1 MSRLFFF
8 VCILSIVWA
17 CKDDHKPEEQFVY
30 LGPVMTVDD
39 LNVAFTDSGRVRV
52 KMSSAKQL
60 KMQNENEVYPKPVY
74 VNFIDENAVEY
85 SSLRG
90 DSGKYIQKENQ
101 YIIQG
106 NVFFFNREQQ
116 QSLSTNELVWD
127 PNKKIVYTDKKV
139 QVNTPNDQIIGNG
152 MEASE
157 DFSTYKF
164 TGGITGYFQVDSLI
178 TQPDTAQSRV
188 LN

>member
-1 MSRLFFF
+1 MAL
-8 VCILSIVWA
+8 VILWS
-17 CKDDHKPEEQFVY
+17 CEEEDETKENFAY

-52 KMSSAKQL
+52 KMSTARQL
-60 KMQNENEVYPKPVY
+60 KMQNEDEVYPKAVY
-74 VNFIDENAVEY
+74 VNFIDVNAVEY

-90 DSGKYIQKENQ
+90 DSGKYVQKDNK
-101 YIIQG
+101 YVIQG
-106 NVFFFNREQQ
+106 NVFFYNRVAQ
-116 QSLSTNELVWD
+116 QSLSTNELIWD
-127 PNKKIVYTDKKV
+127 PNKKIIYTDKKV

-157 DFSTYKF
+157 DFSNYKF

-188 LN
+188 LD

>member
-1 MSRLFFF
+1 MKRFVYLF
-8 VCILSIVWA
+8 IALSVLWA
-17 CKDDHKPEEQFVY
+17 CEEEDETKENFVY
-30 LGPVMTVDD
+30 LGPVMTIDD

-52 KMSSAKQL
+52 KMSTAKQL
-60 KMQNENEVYPKPVY
+60 KMQNEDEVYPKAVY

-90 DSGKYIQKENQ
+90 DSGKYVQKENR

-106 NVFFFNREQQ
+106 NVFFYNRQAQ

-127 PNKKIVYTDKKV
+127 PNKKIIYTDKKV

-157 DFSTYKF
+157 DFSSYKF
-164 TGGITGYFQVDSLI
+164 TGGITGYFQVDSLV

-188 LN
+188 LD